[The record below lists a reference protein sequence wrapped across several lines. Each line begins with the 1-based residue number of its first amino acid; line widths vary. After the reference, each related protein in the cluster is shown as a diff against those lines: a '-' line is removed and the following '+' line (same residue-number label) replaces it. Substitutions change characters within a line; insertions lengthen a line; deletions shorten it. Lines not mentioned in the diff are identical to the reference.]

1 MTRIAYLT
9 AATLTVALSITSAQ
23 AQNAVRT
30 FVSAATGSDGNPCS
44 RTAPCRSF
52 QHAHDVTNA
61 GGEINTLDP
70 GGYGTVTITKS
81 ISIVSGLGEAGVLV
95 PSGGYGIIINAGA
108 NDTVNLRGLIIEGG
122 GVGVTGIGLIQAKSL
137 VIENCVVRNL
147 TSSGIAL
154 APISDTVA
162 NQNQITISDTVV
174 ADNGGHG
181 IYVQPGATSGI
192 IGVQVAFNR
201 VQVLRN
207 ALRGIGIFAN
217 ASSAIFDIDAIAVDC
232 VAAYNQT
239 GFYAL
244 GNGPFGFAQFR
255 VFRSTTYQNGVG
267 SALNQGV
274 FAEGAGAFYVSQS
287 YLDDGWSVKTGGTVK
302 SWGDNNV
309 GTAAPSGLI
318 GKN

>member
-154 APISDTVA
+154 APISDTV
-162 NQNQITISDTVV
+162 
-174 ADNGGHG
+174 
-181 IYVQPGATSGI
+181 
-192 IGVQVAFNR
+192 
-201 VQVLRN
+201 
-207 ALRGIGIFAN
+207 
-217 ASSAIFDIDAIAVDC
+217 
-232 VAAYNQT
+232 
-239 GFYAL
+239 
-244 GNGPFGFAQFR
+244 
-255 VFRSTTYQNGVG
+255 
-267 SALNQGV
+267 
-274 FAEGAGAFYVSQS
+274 
-287 YLDDGWSVKTGGTVK
+287 
-302 SWGDNNV
+302 
-309 GTAAPSGLI
+309 
-318 GKN
+318 